1 MYRGREGQW
10 AFTLHR
16 LSGIAIAVYL
26 FTHVLN
32 ISLVMFGPD
41 ISNRVMSFFHTGV
54 FRIGLVL
61 VMAGVVYHA
70 LNGLRIIIMDFT
82 DWGVKYQAQLWYGVL
97 AATTIIGIPVLI
109 KVVPEIIADLVH

>member
-10 AFTLHR
+10 AFVLHR
-16 LSGIAIAVYL
+16 LSGLAVAFWLYI
-26 FTHVLN
+26 HVVN
-32 ISLVMFGPD
+32 INLVMFGPEVAGPIQD
-41 ISNRVMSFFHTGV
+41 FFDHGI

-82 DWGVKYQAQLWYGVL
+82 DWGVKYQRQLWYGVL
-97 AATTIIGIPVLI
+97 VLTAAIGAPVLYI
-109 KVVPEIIADLVH
+109 VVPQIIQDLS